1 MQSSTF
7 TLAAADGIE
16 LFVYR
21 WLPDAAAKAV
31 VQIVHGL
38 AEHAGRY
45 ARLAGALTAAGY
57 AVYADDHR
65 GHGRTARDAAALGF
79 FAERD
84 GWQRCLD
91 DLWRLNRRI
100 AADHPGLPI
109 LLLGHSMGSFLA
121 QHFISEHGDALA
133 GAVLSAS
140 SGKPPPLAAIGR
152 VVARLERLRLG
163 AHGRSA
169 LIHALSFGAYN
180 KPFAPARTPF
190 DWLSRD
196 AAEVD
201 KYAADPLCGFP
212 ATVQLWI
219 DLLDALPEIARPA
232 RQARIP
238 KRLPIFI
245 ISGARDSVSADTKG
259 LQQLLAAYRT
269 AGLER
274 VTHRF
279 YPEARHELFNELNR
293 EEVTRDLV
301 AWLDGVIA
309 R

>member
-109 LLLGHSMGSFLA
+109 VLLGHSMGSFLA

-133 GAVLSAS
+133 GVVLSAS

-163 AHGRSA
+163 PRGRSA

-180 KPFAPARTPF
+180 KAFAPARTPF
-190 DWLSRD
+190 DWLTRD
-196 AAEVD
+196 AAEID

-238 KRLPIFI
+238 KRLPILI
-245 ISGARDSVSADTKG
+245 ISGARDSVSANTKQ
-259 LQQLLAAYRT
+259 LQQLLAAYRA

-274 VTHRF
+274 VSHRF